1 MKTPRN
7 TDANSGTSRSRFE
20 LDEKTFMK
28 EPNHIDRILRKWS
41 YDPDKVRVRLVRGD
55 DGRQVIQMRV
65 DLGLLQLETTGR
77 PDGQSFEGKRSFLEF
92 LRHKYGELPPDL
104 EAESRIDEFD
114 ASPVLSDDEAA
125 DVEAMD
131 EDECA
136 ETDREFMQF
145 YHRRICWLQLR
156 QYDKAVRDADHT
168 LELMDFCREHSPD
181 EQWTLSHEQYRPFVL
196 YQRTQAAAMAHLEQG
211 EQGAEAAIMRINEGL
226 DSVRDF
232 FEDFDV
238 AEQYDENEFVQRL
251 TALREELRQEYSLGM
266 TLQEQLDQAVASE
279 DYELAAQLR
288 DEIAKR
294 REFSA

>member
-1 MKTPRN
+1 
-7 TDANSGTSRSRFE
+7 
-20 LDEKTFMK
+20 MK
-28 EPNHIDRILRKWS
+28 EPNHIDRILKKWS

-77 PDGQSFEGKRSFLEF
+77 PDGLSFEGKRSFLDF
-92 LRHKYGELPPDL
+92 LRAKYGPPARDVDV
-104 EAESRIDEFD
+104 EAS
-114 ASPVLSDDEAA
+114 AVLSDDEAA

-211 EQGAEAAIMRINEGL
+211 EQGAEAAIIRINEGL

-232 FEDFDV
+232 FDDFDV

-251 TALREELRQEYSLGM
+251 TALREELRQEYRLGM

-294 REFSA
+294 EFSA

>member
-1 MKTPRN
+1 
-7 TDANSGTSRSRFE
+7 
-20 LDEKTFMK
+20 MK
-28 EPNHIDRILRKWS
+28 EPNHIDRILKKWS

-77 PDGQSFEGKRSFLEF
+77 PDGLSFEGKRSFLDF
-92 LRHKYGELPPDL
+92 LRDKYGAPARED
-104 EAESRIDEFD
+104 FD
-114 ASPVLSDDEAA
+114 APAVLSDDEAV

-251 TALREELRQEYSLGM
+251 TALREELRQEYRLGM